1 MKQSEILSHFL
12 SKEMITKK
20 IKLLIPKEERKLYNI
35 ILKNLNDF
43 EIESYEVY
51 ANGNC
56 SLTIYAKANGIQEK
70 GKENN
75 FKKYDKIKT
84 SRIRFKNWK
93 I

>member
-20 IKLLIPKEERKLYNI
+20 IKLLIPKEKGKLYNI

-43 EIESYEVY
+43 EIESYEVD

-56 SLTIYAKANGIQEK
+56 SLRIYAKTKSTIEPI
-70 GKENN
+70 EPPP
-75 FKKYDKIKT
+75 IKFPPIPT
-84 SRIRFKNWK
+84 GTRCL
-93 I
+93 